1 MANIL
6 VTGGAG
12 YIGSHAVKAL
22 CNAGNE
28 VFVIDNLSKGHKKA
42 VDERATFMQMEL
54 SDETSLEII
63 FAQNKFDAVLHFT
76 GFIEVGESMIEP
88 AKYMEN
94 NLMNGMKLL
103 DAMRKYGVNKIIF
116 SSTAAVYGNPKE
128 VPIKE
133 DADLLPTNMYGFS
146 KLMFEQLLSKY
157 DQFWDIKSVC
167 LRYFNACG
175 ADSSGKIGQDYVPD
189 THIVPRVLK
198 SMLGIYDSIQIYG
211 TDYPTKDGT
220 CVRDY
225 IHVTDLI
232 DAHLLALDYLFKGGK
247 SEIFNLGNGS
257 GFSVKEVIDSVESMV
272 KQKVNVKEAPRRE
285 GDPAVLIAD
294 ATKAKEVLKWVPQ
307 HSSLDEIIKTAWDWH
322 KANPNGYDAM
332 P

>member
-157 DQFWDIKSVC
+157 DHFWDIKSVC

-232 DAHLLALDYLFKGGK
+232 EAHLLALDYLFKGGK